1 MSKEIKNFIKNREL
15 LKKNHIYKD
24 SHEHD
29 NCGVGLVAAIN
40 GEPRR
45 DIVEKGVELSLIH
58 I

>member
-40 GEPRR
+40 GEPRKINTR
-45 DIVEKGVELSLIH
+45 RLF
-58 I
+58 